1 MRPSSRPALLLS
13 KIPPHHINLT
23 EGESRTAVCPDCE
36 TWHPIQRRMI
46 KTHHLERTGR
56 GAGGEAPRCPG
67 SARRIEFDITI
78 EQWGEALLAAE
89 ATAAARRSKRM
100 IRKAQPQPLP
110 AVSQMSA
117 ATAAAQR
124 ELADHI
130 VDCPTCA
137 KSQRCT
143 PGAELQTRSRLRPA
157 HRDMR
162 LA

>member
-13 KIPPHHINLT
+13 KIPPHHINLAD
-23 EGESRTAVCPDCE
+23 GEHRTAVCPDCE

-56 GAGGEAPRCPG
+56 GVGGEAPRCPG

-78 EQWGEALLAAE
+78 EQWGEALVAAE
-89 ATAAARRSKRM
+89 ATATSRRSKRL
-100 IRKAQPQPLP
+100 IRKAQPQPVP

-124 ELADHI
+124 KLADHV
-130 VDCPTCA
+130 VDCPKCS
-137 KSQRCT
+137 KNQCCT
-143 PGAELQTRSRLRPA
+143 RGAEMQQFSRVRGADRVGLLR
-157 HRDMR
+157 
-162 LA
+162 